1 MMQAQQLSI
10 FSVLQAYGDDVQS
23 NNNAYERLGS
33 ACGIDPQQWQERA
46 PIGHAQQHHSL
57 LAPTEN

>member
-23 NNNAYERLGS
+23 NANAYERLGS
-33 ACGIDPQQWQERA
+33 AQLKE
-46 PIGHAQQHHSL
+46 S
-57 LAPTEN
+57 